1 MINCRG
7 AAHEE
12 PPMQRVLRQEC
23 KKCLLGWGRDVV
35 AAELSQ
41 SFCNGNVFLPFFWGG
56 FFFPVRSENTSHG
69 WLFSEQISVRP

>member
-23 KKCLLGWGRDVV
+23 RKCLLGWGQDVI

-41 SFCNGNVFLPFFWGG
+41 SFCNTNVLLPFVWGG
-56 FFFPVRSENTSHG
+56 T
-69 WLFSEQISVRP
+69 QISVRPWNHSPSNLG